1 MSGEPESAAR
11 RILYTDGGA
20 SPNPGP
26 GGWGVVV
33 LDGDGNKIGEH
44 SGGAPDSTN
53 NRMELTAAIE
63 GLAGQPADVPVV
75 VYTDSTYVR
84 NGITKWIHGWIRK
97 NWRRGPKGD
106 QPVLNDDL
114 WRRLHALTTER
125 DVEWRWLKGHAGH
138 EHNERADELAT
149 EALRGHGGGVP
160 DEETAT
166 ADASSVDHE
175 VFIKVRAVGRDA
187 RWLALLV
194 ADDEQR
200 QLDGRIQG
208 TANRAELAAGL
219 EVLAALPRDHS
230 VLIRSGDYLAKGSR
244 DWLPGWKSRGWRT
257 AGGDPVKNDDLW
269 RLVDRELVGRNLRF
283 GPLPKKGPLAS
294 ELKRRM
300 KELA

>member
-1 MSGEPESAAR
+1 MS

-33 LDGDGNKIGEH
+33 LDEHENKIDEY
-44 SGGAPDSTN
+44 SGGAPESTN

-63 GLAGQPADVPVV
+63 ALARQPEGVPVV
-75 VYTDSTYVR
+75 LYTDSTYVR

-114 WRRLHALTTER
+114 WKRLHALTTER
-125 DVEWRWLKGHAGH
+125 EIEWRWLKGHAGH

-149 EALRGHGGGVP
+149 EAVRAHGGGV
-160 DEETAT
+160 EAAAAVAEAV
-166 ADASSVDHE
+166 DADHE
-175 VFIKVRAVGRDA
+175 VFIKVRAVGRRA
-187 RWLALLV
+187 SWLALLV
-194 ADDEQR
+194 ADHEQ
-200 QLDGRIQG
+200 QQIDGRVDG

-219 EVLAALPRDHS
+219 EVLQTLPRDRS
-230 VLIRSGDYLAKGSR
+230 VLIRSGDYLAKGCR
-244 DWLPGWKSRGWRT
+244 DWLPGWKSRGWQT
-257 AGGDPVKNDDLW
+257 AAGDPVKNDDLW
-269 RLVDRELVGRNLRF
+269 RLLDREIVGRRLQF
-283 GPLPKKGPLAS
+283 GPLPKKGALAS

-300 KELA
+300 KELV